1 MRRNRYSLLLRDS
14 VEEFDEGVEDLRTEL
29 AAVERAE
36 RRLIDSTHHCSV
48 ESGEPIPDQRLEAVP
63 TAERTA
69 EEQAQLERQPASYFL
84 FFFRSACLMIAS
96 LEG

>member
-14 VEEFDEGVEDLRTEL
+14 VEEFDEGQVEDLRAAL

-36 RRLIDSTHHCSV
+36 RRLIDSTYGFSV
-48 ESGEPIPDQRLEAVP
+48 ESGEPIADLRLEAVP

-69 EEQAQLERQPASYFL
+69 EEQAQLERQTS
-84 FFFRSACLMIAS
+84 
-96 LEG
+96 